1 MEQSAFQRDKALST
15 PHELVY
21 TGPIESLAKNV
32 GYTCWDAKGKP
43 LDYGLGFRTKPP
55 HTEPLKGEWITGGDL
70 GFDLE
75 KTRVVLTQLG
85 VITGK
90 ESANSCSWDK
100 NKPVN
105 PARFRL
111 FSEVDQLVDD
121 AGELSKKDLHKSL
134 RSARKGALETRT
146 VSFTAV
152 KENDGKEHKWGLR
165 PGQVGIPP
173 CWGTM
178 LGKYLSVRNYYFL
191 GDFYV
196 SGDKRD
202 SCDLERELGLVCGV
216 LGDTKFK
223 INGDA
228 ERVRFYRE
236 HLGNEAYSF
245 WLRTDISGKR
255 DWLIES
261 FQPTLERM
269 MEHPD
274 FREAFKHY
282 VQLSQIDAS
291 GRLAPSKVICQ
302 QKQSTNSPYNADLG
316 EMVFKHYDPPLSRMA
331 KAAEKDKEMMTLLR
345 LV

>member
-134 RSARKGALETRT
+134 RSARKGAL
-146 VSFTAV
+146 VSGKRVMDKHV
-152 KENDGKEHKWGLR
+152 KENMKACL
-165 PGQVGIPP
+165 
-173 CWGTM
+173 
-178 LGKYLSVRNYYFL
+178 
-191 GDFYV
+191 
-196 SGDKRD
+196 
-202 SCDLERELGLVCGV
+202 
-216 LGDTKFK
+216 
-223 INGDA
+223 
-228 ERVRFYRE
+228 
-236 HLGNEAYSF
+236 
-245 WLRTDISGKR
+245 TDIQSGKFAN
-255 DWLIES
+255 DWMNEYKQHGFKKMQEELDVLAKHR
-261 FQPTLERM
+261 LETIG
-269 MEHPD
+269 
-274 FREAFKHY
+274 
-282 VQLSQIDAS
+282 VQI
-291 GRLAPSKVICQ
+291 R
-302 QKQSTNSPYNADLG
+302 
-316 EMVFKHYDPPLSRMA
+316 
-331 KAAEKDKEMMTLLR
+331 KAMWPNENR
-345 LV
+345 HQ